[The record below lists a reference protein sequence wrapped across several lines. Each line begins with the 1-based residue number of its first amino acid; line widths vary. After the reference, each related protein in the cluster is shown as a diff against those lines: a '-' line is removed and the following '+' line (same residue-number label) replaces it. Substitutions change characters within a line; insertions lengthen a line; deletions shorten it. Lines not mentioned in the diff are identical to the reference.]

1 MGTNCAPLVVDL
13 FSFCYERDFMVSLS
27 DDKQTDIIDTFNTTS
42 RYVDDILDINDI
54 ILTIWQ
60 DKYNLQSFNLIAL
73 INLVLKPCL

>member
-1 MGTNCAPLVVDL
+1 
-13 FSFCYERDFMVSLS
+13 MVSLS

>member
-1 MGTNCAPLVVDL
+1 MGTYCAPLVVDL